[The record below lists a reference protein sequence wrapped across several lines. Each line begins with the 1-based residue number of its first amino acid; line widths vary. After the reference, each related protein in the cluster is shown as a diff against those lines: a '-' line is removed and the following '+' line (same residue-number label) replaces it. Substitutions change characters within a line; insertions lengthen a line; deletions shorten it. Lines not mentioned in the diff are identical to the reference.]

1 MRIILA
7 LLAALLIAPLAV
19 AATEP
24 TITKGS
30 VVVVPLDGPVTDAQ
44 FIFLRRILKL
54 AESSEASAFIIDMD
68 TPGGSLSAAV
78 EILHLLQKATIPTYT
93 WVNTNAGS
101 AGALIALS
109 TKHVYMAPISAI
121 GAAAPVSSGG
131 SEIPETMNEKIISYY
146 SGYFR
151 SAAESNGY
159 NPELAE
165 AFINKEKELKIGDQ
179 VISAQGSL
187 LTLSAQEAVKVYDG
201 KPLLASGIAA
211 TIDELKEKA
220 GLSGPTIEIVPSGFE
235 KLAQW
240 ITTLAPLFLLGG
252 VIGAYVEFKSP
263 GFGVAGFLSALC
275 FLIFFA
281 GHYVAGLTG
290 MEMVAV
296 FLLGVIL
303 VVFELIFFPGIAILS
318 ILGAG
323 LMLGALFFTMVD
335 HFPGQ
340 PVVPTMDMIVQPMI
354 NLGITMVLAILVIS
368 ALARF
373 LPDLPLFRR
382 LMLSTA
388 SPIGPSIPVHPVGS
402 LVTNHV
408 VVGDSGTAST
418 VLRPAGKAMIG
429 AAFLD
434 VTTDGDF
441 IEPGTRI
448 VVTRVQGA
456 RITVAARTE
465 SLGRV

>member
-1 MRIILA
+1 MRRILA
-7 LLAALLIAPLAV
+7 LFTATAIALA
-19 AATEP
+19 AATEANAASEP
-24 TITKGS
+24 EITKGA

-44 FIFLRRILKL
+44 FVFLRRILKL
-54 AESSEASAFIIDMD
+54 AESAEASAFVLDMD

-78 EILHLLQKATIPTYT
+78 EILHLLQKATVPTYT

-109 TKHVYMAPISAI
+109 TKHVYMAPVSAI

-131 SEIPETMNEKIISYY
+131 AEIPETMSDKIISYY

-165 AFINKEKELKIGDQ
+165 AFINKEKEFKIGDK
-179 VISAQGSL
+179 VISPQGSL

-211 TIDELKEKA
+211 ALDELKEKA
-220 GLSGPTIEIVPSGFE
+220 GLSGPIIEIVPSGFE

-240 ITTLAPLFLLGG
+240 ITMLAPLFLLGG

-263 GFGVAGFLSALC
+263 GFGVAGFLSAIC

-290 MEMVAV
+290 LEMVAV
-296 FLLGVIL
+296 FAIGLILVIL
-303 VVFELIFFPGIAILS
+303 ELIFFPGLAIVSL
-318 ILGAG
+318 LGAA

-335 HFPGQ
+335 FFPGQ
-340 PVVPTMDMIVQPMI
+340 PVVPTMDMILQPMI
-354 NLGITMVLAILVIS
+354 NLGITMVLAILIIG

-373 LPDLPLFRR
+373 LPDIPLFRR

-388 SPIGPSIPVHPVGS
+388 SPLGTSIPVHAVGS
-402 LVTNHV
+402 LVDSKAA
-408 VVGDSGTAST
+408 VGDTGTAST

-429 AAFLD
+429 AAYLD

-441 IEPGTRI
+441 IDPGTPI
-448 VVTRVQGA
+448 VVTRVRGA
-456 RITVAARTE
+456 RITVAAHKQ
-465 SLGRV
+465 

>member
-1 MRIILA
+1 MRRILA
-7 LLAALLIAPLAV
+7 LLLAISTAIAVIQPAGAAS
-19 AATEP
+19 EP
-24 TITKGS
+24 EITKGA
-30 VVVVPLDGPVTDAQ
+30 VVVVPLDGAVTDAQ
-44 FIFLRRILKL
+44 FVFLRRILKL
-54 AESSEASAFIIDMD
+54 AESAEASAFVLDMD

-109 TKHVYMAPISAI
+109 TKHVYMAPVSAI

-131 SEIPETMNEKIISYY
+131 AEIPETMSEKIISYY

-165 AFINKEKELKIGDQ
+165 AFINKEKEFKIGDK
-179 VISAQGSL
+179 VISPQGSL

-211 TIDELKEKA
+211 DIDELKEKA

-290 MEMVAV
+290 LEMVAV
-296 FLLGVIL
+296 FGLGLLLVI
-303 VVFELIFFPGIAILS
+303 FELIFFPGIAIVAL
-318 ILGAG
+318 LGAA

-340 PVVPTMDMIVQPMI
+340 PIVPTMDMIVQPMI
-354 NLGITMVLAILVIS
+354 NLGITIVLAILIIG

-373 LPDLPLFRR
+373 LPDIPLFRR

-388 SPIGPSIPVHPVGS
+388 SPLGTSIPLHAVGS
-402 LVTNHV
+402 LMDSKAS
-408 VVGDSGTAST
+408 VGDTGTAST

-429 AAFLD
+429 AAYLD

-441 IEPGTRI
+441 IEPGTEVI
-448 VVTRVQGA
+448 VTRVQGT
-456 RITVAARTE
+456 RITVAANTK
-465 SLGRV
+465 